1 MEEWRNIEEYANY
14 QVSDLGNVRSNRKV
28 LAKILDKYGYH
39 TVTLHNEDGPKIC
52 KVHRLVAKAFL
63 PNYSDNL
70 QVNHK
75 DEVKTNNQVS
85 NLEMCTN
92 RYNCN
97 YGSRRT
103 ELAKPVIQETL
114 DGIFVREWESTRQ
127 IERELGY
134 KHTSISSCCK
144 GEIKDWHTG
153 RVYPVHSAYNFRWRY
168 KL

>member
-1 MEEWRNIEEYANY
+1 MEEWRDIEGFANY
-14 QVSDLGNVRSNRKV
+14 QVSDLGNIRSGRKILV
-28 LAKILDKYGYH
+28 KTLDKYGYH
-39 TVTLHNEDGPKIC
+39 TVSLHNTNGMKVC

-63 PNYSDNL
+63 PDYDDNL

-75 DEVKTNNQVS
+75 DEVKTNNRVN

-103 ELAKPVIQETL
+103 VLAEPVIQETL
-114 DGIFVREWESTRQ
+114 DGISIKEWESTRQ

-134 KHTSISSCCK
+134 KYTSISACCR
-144 GEIKDWHTG
+144 GQIKDWHTG
-153 RVYPVHSAYNFRWRY
+153 NTYPVHSAYNFRWRY

>member
-1 MEEWRNIEEYANY
+1 MEEWRNIEGFANY
-14 QVSDLGNVRSNRKV
+14 QVSNLGNVRSSRKV
-28 LAKILDKYGYH
+28 LVKALDKYGYH
-39 TVTLHNEDGPKIC
+39 TVSLHNTNGMKVC

-63 PNYSDNL
+63 PDYDDNL

-75 DEVKTNNQVS
+75 DEVKTNNQVN

-103 ELAKPVIQETL
+103 ALAKPVIQETL
-114 DGIFVREWESTRQ
+114 DGIFIKEWESTRQ

-134 KHTSISSCCK
+134 KHTSISACCR
-144 GEIKDWHTG
+144 GQIKDWHTG
-153 RVYPVHSAYNFRWRY
+153 NTYPVHSAYNFRWRY

>member
-1 MEEWRNIEEYANY
+1 
-14 QVSDLGNVRSNRKV
+14 
-28 LAKILDKYGYH
+28 
-39 TVTLHNEDGPKIC
+39 
-52 KVHRLVAKAFL
+52 
-63 PNYSDNL
+63 
-70 QVNHK
+70 
-75 DEVKTNNQVS
+75 
-85 NLEMCTN
+85 MCTN

-103 ELAKPVIQETL
+103 ALAKPVIQETL
-114 DGIFVREWESTRQ
+114 RQ